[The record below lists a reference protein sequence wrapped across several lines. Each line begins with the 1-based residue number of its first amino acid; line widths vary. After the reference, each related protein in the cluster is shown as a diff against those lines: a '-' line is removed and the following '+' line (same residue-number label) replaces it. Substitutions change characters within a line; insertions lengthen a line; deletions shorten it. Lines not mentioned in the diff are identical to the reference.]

1 MNSSAIFIFKGRSV
15 IPLAHNSE
23 VDNYFKLVDEKG
35 SIQNYTGNPDYALGD
50 KYKNITLES
59 LGINIKL
66 IKNELLGMNNDLVDP
81 VTGEPYPDEFYN
93 QMIDRAVAQAE
104 KTFDVAILPRL
115 QVDRLDYHR
124 NDFNAFAYMQTNY
137 RPILNIKDLTL
148 YYNNQNI
155 LRVPDEWIKVTNR
168 TGQIQVSPS
177 VLMQGLNTTIN
188 PTIYP
193 IINSPY
199 GMTPS
204 PYQETEFAPQMLGVT
219 YVAGMMPHPDGDARG
234 VNRDYIIQ
242 PDMLSYI
249 AKLAAIEILERYGRS
264 VIGPGI
270 ASYNVSVDGISTGLD
285 TTMSAENS
293 ATAGEIRNLQNDM
306 KDVKKALEEFYG
318 SPEVGWLS

>member
-1 MNSSAIFIFKGRSV
+1 M
-15 IPLAHNSE
+15 AHNSE

-50 KYKNITLES
+50 KYKKITLES
-59 LGINIKL
+59 LGINIQL
-66 IKNELLGMNNDLVDP
+66 VKNELLGMDNDLVDP
-81 VTGEPYPDEFYN
+81 VTGQPYSDGFYS
-93 QMIDRAVAQAE
+93 QMIERAVSQAE

-115 QVDRLDYHR
+115 QVDKLDYHR
-124 NDFNAFAYMQTNY
+124 NDFNAFAYMQVNY

-219 YVAGMMPHPDGDARG
+219 YVAGMMPHPDDDARG
-234 VNRDYIIQ
+234 ISRDYVIQ

-249 AKLAAIEILERYGRS
+249 AKLAAIEILEKWSRNI
-264 VIGPGI
+264 IGAGI
-270 ASYNVSVDGISTGLD
+270 ASYNVSVDGISTGLE
-285 TTMSAENS
+285 TTSSPENS
-293 ATAGEIRNLQNDM
+293 AATAEVAQLERDM
-306 KDVKKALEEFYG
+306 KPIKESLLSFYG